1 MKRNVVLSIVG
12 LLLTTLMAFGK
23 EEPKSIPFDN
33 TGPFKHVDGSG
44 PYRKSAELLRHQ
56 RNMARLAASGQ
67 YVADAVSMDVGDV
80 AVIVDNGAILIPP
93 QLANLFDLTLPTNIT
108 FMPGMDQFGVAFA
121 AGVLDPVIGG
131 SLGLGDDD
139 TTEVTFPAGFPFL
152 GTTHTSIWVNSDGN
166 ITLGTGDSAS
176 SARDAAR
183 HIGGPPRVSPLFV
196 DLDVTSGGSITA
208 DVRADRVVVTWTS
221 VPRFGL
227 ADANTFQVV
236 LHDNGGI
243 EFAYGNIQASVAVV
257 GVAEGN
263 GEGPFNE
270 IDLTANLPGTFQ
282 AGAIFEEFV
291 PAIPIQ
297 QMDVIQLAKEFYK
310 THDDKYDFLV
320 MFADPIVLL
329 DPEGAAFA
337 FHLGIQNQ
345 TLGLGLRGT
354 SDSTDAIGPD
364 IDELESILNMNRI
377 GLYWP
382 DAKKLEN
389 PPIKKFRFTS
399 QVPGATL
406 DGPPG
411 RTQRSRRA
419 RRMGTLNGDFGFF
432 GSYTLGLNSAM
443 SIMAQE
449 VGHRWL
455 AFPLFVHP
463 TKGLNFPA
471 LPEAFDL
478 LGRANAHWSFF
489 FNVTVPSGQFGG
501 DPRASS
507 EEGNAIVELGPG
519 FAGFCTGPGQSVFLN
534 QPNEL
539 IDGFTELDQY
549 FMGLRTAGE
558 VSSFWY
564 VDEPQTLGG
573 SNFQFFAGQ
582 PAQDDV
588 AYCGKRVDLTVADIT
603 AVDGALPF
611 PFPSNG
617 VRTPAVGDEVD
628 EDASGNPQL
637 DVKTMAFILLVEQGP
652 PNSAAH
658 AATINQVDIF
668 RRTWQQ
674 YGNGPATG
682 GRGRFDTS
690 LNPVIH

>member
-23 EEPKSIPFDN
+23 EEPKSIPFDK

-67 YVADAVSMDVGDV
+67 YVADAVSVDVGDV
-80 AVIVDNGAILIPP
+80 AVIVDNGTILIPP
-93 QLANLFDLTLPTNIT
+93 QLANPFDLTLPTNIT
-108 FMPGMDQFGVAFA
+108 FTPGVDQFGVAFA
-121 AGVLDPVIGG
+121 AGVLDPGIGG
-131 SLGLGDDD
+131 DLGLGDDA

-152 GTTHTSIWVNSDGN
+152 GTTYTSIWVNSDGN

-208 DVRADRVVVTWTS
+208 DVRTDRVVVTWTN
-221 VPRFGL
+221 VPQFGIP
-227 ADANTFQVV
+227 DANTFQVV
-236 LHDNGGI
+236 LDDSGGI
-243 EFAYGNIQASVAVV
+243 EFAYGNIQASVGVV
-257 GVAEGN
+257 GVAEG
-263 GEGPFNE
+263 GDQGPFNE
-270 IDLTANLPGTFQ
+270 IDLTVDLPGTFQ
-282 AGAIFEEFV
+282 AGAIFEEYV
-291 PAIPIQ
+291 PSIPIQ

-310 THDDKYDFLV
+310 THADKYDFLV
-320 MFADPIVLL
+320 MFADPVVLL

-354 SDSTDAIGPD
+354 SDSTDAIGPN

-419 RRMGTLNGDFGFF
+419 RRMGTLNGDFGAF

-443 SIMAQE
+443 SIMGQE
-449 VGHRWL
+449 AGHRWL
-455 AFPLFVHP
+455 AFPAFVHP

-558 VSSFWY
+558 VSPFWY

-668 RRTWQQ
+668 RSTWQQ

>member
-12 LLLTTLMAFGK
+12 LLLTTLMAFAK
-23 EEPKSIPFDN
+23 EEPKSIPWDQ

-67 YVADAVSMDVGDV
+67 YVADAVSADVGDV

-93 QLANLFDLTLPTNIT
+93 RLANLFDLTLPTNIT
-108 FMPGMDQFGVAFA
+108 FMPGVDQFDVAFA
-121 AGVLDPVIGG
+121 AGVLDPVIGN
-131 SLGLGDDD
+131 SLGLGDDA
-139 TTEVTFPAGFPFL
+139 TVNVPLGFTFNFL
-152 GTTHTSIWVNSDGN
+152 GVGYTDIWVNSDGN
-166 ITLGTGDSAS
+166 ITFGAGDSAS

-183 HIGGPPRVSPLFV
+183 HVGGPPRVSPLFV

-208 DVRADRVVVTWTS
+208 DVRADHVVVTWTS
-221 VPRFGL
+221 VPRFGI
-227 ADANTFQVV
+227 ADANTFQVI
-236 LHDNGGI
+236 LHVSGGI
-243 EFAYGNIQASVAVV
+243 EFAYGNIQASIAVV

-270 IDLTANLPGTFQ
+270 IDLTADLPGTFQ
-282 AGAIFEEFV
+282 AGAIFEEYV
-291 PAIPIQ
+291 PSIPIQ

-310 THDDKYDFLV
+310 NHDDKYDFLV

-329 DPEGAAFA
+329 DPAGAAFA

-354 SDSTDAIGPD
+354 FDDTDGIGPN

-419 RRMGTLNGDFGFF
+419 RRMGTLNGDFGAF

-449 VGHRWL
+449 AGHRWL

-463 TKGLNFPA
+463 TKGFNFIDN
-471 LPEAFDL
+471 FDL

-507 EEGNAIVELGPG
+507 EEGNAIIDLGNG

-549 FMGLRTAGE
+549 FMGLRTASE

-658 AATINQVDIF
+658 AATINQVDTF
-668 RRTWQQ
+668 RWTWQQ